1 MSAILFAKFSA
12 LLLSG
17 LSCLIWLYLLGF
29 RGKFWLTNQT
39 ITLGP
44 DNLEKYPNITVIIPA
59 RNESEALPIS
69 LPSILEQNYGG
80 RVEVVI
86 VDDQSDDGTG
96 EIAKGMR
103 TNCQTQGKLTVISG
117 EPLPQGWS
125 GKLWAIAQ
133 GISYAEKQEILPDY
147 YLLTDADIKHD
158 RHNLRNLVFKAE
170 KEHLG
175 SVSLMVLL
183 RCQSFWERFLIP
195 AFVFFFA
202 KLYPFP
208 LVNTPESK
216 VAAAAGGCIL
226 IRRDVLKKIGGIGRV
241 KDALIDDCS
250 LAQVVKSEGES
261 IWLGL
266 TETTVSLRPYPTLK
280 TIWDMVARTAFTQ
293 LNYSLWMLLGAV
305 GGMTVVYL
313 IPIISLIWGII
324 GGEKSLVILGLTTW
338 LLMATAYLPTV
349 RFYRCSPVWAF
360 CLPAIAFF
368 YTLMT
373 IDSALR
379 HWQGQGGAWKGRVYP

>member
-1 MSAILFAKFSA
+1 
-12 LLLSG
+12 
-17 LSCLIWLYLLGF
+17 
-29 RGKFWLTNQT
+29 
-39 ITLGP
+39 
-44 DNLEKYPNITVIIPA
+44 
-59 RNESEALPIS
+59 
-69 LPSILEQNYGG
+69 
-80 RVEVVI
+80 
-86 VDDQSDDGTG
+86 
-96 EIAKGMR
+96 
-103 TNCQTQGKLTVISG
+103 
-117 EPLPQGWS
+117 
-125 GKLWAIAQ
+125 
-133 GISYAEKQEILPDY
+133 
-147 YLLTDADIKHD
+147 
-158 RHNLRNLVFKAE
+158 
-170 KEHLG
+170 
-175 SVSLMVLL
+175 
-183 RCQSFWERFLIP
+183 
-195 AFVFFFA
+195 
-202 KLYPFP
+202 
-208 LVNTPESK
+208 
-216 VAAAAGGCIL
+216 
-226 IRRDVLKKIGGIGRV
+226 
-241 KDALIDDCS
+241 
-250 LAQVVKSEGES
+250 VKSEGES